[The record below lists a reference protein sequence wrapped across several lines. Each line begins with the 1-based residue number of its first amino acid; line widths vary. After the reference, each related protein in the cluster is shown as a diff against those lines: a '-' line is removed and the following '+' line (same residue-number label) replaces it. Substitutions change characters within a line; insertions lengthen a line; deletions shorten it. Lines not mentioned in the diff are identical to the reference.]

1 MSKTRVTR
9 PLSFSVLALVLA
21 WCGPSGALPADTL
34 PETVRMGPSATSF
47 MAGFIRP
54 GLPVLGAV
62 APVGGFQSTA
72 ASRRMYTIGDILYL
86 RMARPGDAS
95 PGDFFT
101 LYRQVTNVY
110 HPRTGHHL
118 GDLAAI
124 LGIVSIVSITGNLA
138 TVRIERA
145 YQAIA
150 VGDAA
155 MPFVPPPQEEPTFE
169 SRALP
174 ETPGT
179 VVALQPYRTL
189 IAQGNVI
196 YLDWGREDG
205 LQTQDLLRIFRAG
218 PGIPMQTVAEVQ
230 VIGLE
235 DHTSTGMITHS
246 TVPITTG
253 DRFTFKEHGAR
264 PEAQL
269 AGREPETTPPQ
280 VASVP
285 KGVDVA
291 KSLQLEASKGLIG
304 IQQIGDRL
312 MITLADQIQYESGQ
326 VQVNPEGLVVLKRVA
341 EILKDVTDKRV
352 EVEGHADDMPIGPT
366 LKQEYPTNQ
375 ELSEARAT
383 TVVRHLVE
391 DGGIDPSVLSAIGFG
406 DTRPVANNKTE
417 EGKKKNRRV
426 ELVLYPKETEEGAP
440 SGAPGPSSLEP
451 PPPSPTG
458 GSSTAPSLIR
468 NVSSPSDTA
477 PPVGTTVID
486 RPSPS
491 LSEGRT
497 NDHPPCPELAARR
510 PQ

>member
-1 MSKTRVTR
+1 
-9 PLSFSVLALVLA
+9 
-21 WCGPSGALPADTL
+21 
-34 PETVRMGPSATSF
+34 MGSSAVSF
-47 MAGFIRP
+47 MSGFIRP

-72 ASRRMYTIGDILYL
+72 ASRRMFTIGDILYL
-86 RMARPGDAS
+86 KMARPGDAS
-95 PGDFFT
+95 PGDLFT
-101 LYRQVTNVY
+101 LYRRVTAVY

-118 GDLAAI
+118 GDLAVI
-124 LGIVSIVSITGNLA
+124 LGIVSVVSITADLA
-138 TVRIERA
+138 TIRIERA

-155 MPFVPPPQEEPTFE
+155 MRFVPPPREEPTFE

-174 ETPGT
+174 ESPGT

-189 IAQGNVI
+189 IAQGNII

-205 LQTQDLLRIFRAG
+205 LQAQDLLRVFRAG

-230 VIGLE
+230 VIALE

-246 TVPITTG
+246 TVPITVG

-304 IQQIGDRL
+304 IQQVGDRL
-312 MITLADQIQYESGQ
+312 IITLADQIQYESGQ

-366 LKQEYPTNQ
+366 LKKEYPTNQ

-406 DTRPVANNKTE
+406 DTRPVASNETE
-417 EGKKKNRRV
+417 EGKQKNRRV
-426 ELVLYPKETEEGAP
+426 EIVLYPRETEEGAP
-440 SGAPGPSSLEP
+440 SGVPGPSSLEP
-451 PPPSPTG
+451 PPPSRTG
-458 GSSTAPSLIR
+458 AMSAASSPSPGTSATAPSA
-468 NVSSPSDTA
+468 VSPPSSFETFPPPATPPSQSA
-477 PPVGTTVID
+477 P
-486 RPSPS
+486 R
-491 LSEGRT
+491 
-497 NDHPPCPELAARR
+497 
-510 PQ
+510 

>member
-1 MSKTRVTR
+1 MTRA
-9 PLSFSVLALVLA
+9 LSFSVLALVVASCRPPSVLA
-21 WCGPSGALPADTL
+21 ADTL
-34 PETVRMGPSATSF
+34 PETVRMGSSAISF

-54 GLPVLGAV
+54 GLPVLGSV

-86 RMARPGDAS
+86 KMARPGTAS
-95 PGDFFT
+95 PGDLFT
-101 LYRQVTNVY
+101 LYRRVTNVY

-124 LGIVSIVSITGNLA
+124 LGIASIVSITDDLA

-145 YQAIA
+145 YQAIS

-155 MPFVPPPQEEPTFE
+155 MRFVPPPQEEPAFE

-174 ETPGT
+174 ENPGT

-205 LQTQDLLRIFRAG
+205 LQAADVLQVFRVG
-218 PGIPMQTVAEVQ
+218 PGIPMQTVADVQ

-235 DHTSTGMITHS
+235 DHTSTGMITRS
-246 TVPITTG
+246 TVPITVG
-253 DRFTFKEHGAR
+253 DRFTFKEHGTR
-264 PEAQL
+264 PETQL
-269 AGREPETTPPQ
+269 AGREPATPPAAPPPQ
-280 VASVP
+280 VASVS
-285 KGVDVA
+285 KGVDVS

-304 IQQIGDRL
+304 IQQVGDRL
-312 MITLADQIQYESGQ
+312 IITLADQIEYESGQ

-366 LKQEYPTNQ
+366 LKKQYPTNQ

-391 DGGIDPSVLSAIGFG
+391 DGAIDPSVLSAIGFG
-406 DTRPVANNKTE
+406 DTRPVASNETE

-426 ELVLYPKETEEGAP
+426 EIVLYPKETEEGGP
-440 SGAPGPSSLEP
+440 SGVPGPSSLEP
-451 PPPSPTG
+451 PPPSPT
-458 GSSTAPSLIR
+458 SAMSTAPSL
-468 NVSSPSDTA
+468 SQAPPATA
-477 PPVGTTVID
+477 PSAVPPTSSFQTFPP
-486 RPSPS
+486 PSTSSSQSAP
-491 LSEGRT
+491 R
-497 NDHPPCPELAARR
+497 
-510 PQ
+510 

>member
-1 MSKTRVTR
+1 M
-9 PLSFSVLALVLA
+9 
-21 WCGPSGALPADTL
+21 GATAI
-34 PETVRMGPSATSF
+34 SF

-86 RMARPGDAS
+86 KMSRPGEAA
-95 PGDFFT
+95 PGDLFT
-101 LYRQVTNVY
+101 IYRRVTSVY

-124 LGIVSIVSITGNLA
+124 LGIVSVVSMTGNLA

-155 MPFVPPPQEEPTFE
+155 MRFVPPQEEEPGLE

-174 ETPGT
+174 ENPGT
-179 VVALQPYRTL
+179 IVALQPYRTL

-205 LQTQDLLRIFRAG
+205 LQLGDIVQVFRVG
-218 PGIPMQTVAEVQ
+218 PGIPMQVVAEVQ

-235 DHTSTGMITHS
+235 DHTSTGMITRS
-246 TVPITTG
+246 NVPITTG
-253 DRFTFKEHGAR
+253 DRFAFKEHGAR
-264 PEAQL
+264 PEVQL
-269 AGREPETTPPQ
+269 AGTESATPGPQ

-291 KSLQLEASKGLIG
+291 KSLEASQGIIG

-312 MITLADQIQYESGQ
+312 MITLADQIHYESGQ
-326 VQVNPEGLVVLKRVA
+326 VHINPEGVEVLKRVA
-341 EILKDVTDKRV
+341 EILKDVPDKRV
-352 EVEGHADDMPIGPT
+352 EIEGHADDMPIGPT
-366 LKQEYPTNQ
+366 LKKQYPTNQ

-391 DGGIDPSVLSAIGFG
+391 DGGVDPAVLSAIGFG
-406 DTRPVANNKTE
+406 DTRPVANNETE

-426 ELVLYPKETEEGAP
+426 EIVLYPKETQEGTP
-440 SGAPGPSSLEP
+440 SGVPEPSGLQPPQSSSTSPSSAV
-451 PPPSPTG
+451 
-458 GSSTAPSLIR
+458 STAPSSRQTPPVAPPPATPLAT
-468 NVSSPSDTA
+468 SPETA
-477 PPVGTTVID
+477 PPAPA
-486 RPSPS
+486 PSPES
-491 LSEGRT
+491 APR
-497 NDHPPCPELAARR
+497 
-510 PQ
+510 